1 MPDLSSSKFH
11 LESKTI
17 TSTSADGSADVVYT
31 VPSNFSSII
40 RYLLL
45 SNGTNAVKKAYV
57 QLYHADDAQYHYLA
71 NGVQMDGHSILSLS
85 SQGSLNLHEGDKIVA
100 YIETGMTLEITLSAE
115 EYYDPNR

>member
-1 MPDLSSSKFH
+1 MPDLSTSKFH

-17 TSTSADGSADVVYT
+17 TSTLSDTSADIVYT

-45 SNGTNAVKKAYV
+45 SNGTNSVKKAYV
-57 QLYHADDAQYHYLA
+57 QLYHADDNSYHYLA
-71 NGVQMDGHSILSLS
+71 KGVAMDGHSIIGLS
-85 SQGSLNLHEGDKIVA
+85 SYGSLNLHEGDKIVA
-100 YIETGMTLEITLSAE
+100 YIEAGMDLDITLSAE

>member
-1 MPDLSSSKFH
+1 MPDLSSSKFQ

-31 VPSNFSSII
+31 VPSNFSSIV

-45 SNGTNAVKKAYV
+45 SNGTNSTKKAYV

-71 NGVQMDGHSILSLS
+71 NGLSMSGHSVASLS
-85 SQGSLNLHEGDKIVA
+85 EFGNLNLHEGDKIVA
-100 YIETGMTLEITLSAE
+100 YIETGMTLDITLSAE

>member
-1 MPDLSSSKFH
+1 MPDLTTSKFH

-71 NGVQMDGHSILSLS
+71 NGVQMDGHSIISLS

-100 YIETGMTLEITLSAE
+100 YIETGMTLDITLSAE